1 MRADSSKLKQLPTF
15 FFTAMNTHICLIN
28 QFISLCSCSV
38 ETVGKSIKNQPFWI
52 VEILLKEY
60 SQFDSRC
67 LCYSLAVSCN
77 MYENTHQR
85 IPQMNGFLVE
95 VTIYGC
101 SMGSLLQQEL
111 GIQVLLCVLGT
122 FFLSLAQVELRF
134 CKLSH
139 ALPPQD
145 KMTELILE
153 LFSIIMPGLSS
164 QGMPGH
170 VDFSGFA

>member
-1 MRADSSKLKQLPTF
+1 
-15 FFTAMNTHICLIN
+15 
-28 QFISLCSCSV
+28 
-38 ETVGKSIKNQPFWI
+38 
-52 VEILLKEY
+52 
-60 SQFDSRC
+60 
-67 LCYSLAVSCN
+67 
-77 MYENTHQR
+77 
-85 IPQMNGFLVE
+85 MNGFLVE

-101 SMGSLLQQEL
+101 SMGSLIQQEL

-164 QGMPGH
+164 QGMPSH

>member
-1 MRADSSKLKQLPTF
+1 
-15 FFTAMNTHICLIN
+15 
-28 QFISLCSCSV
+28 
-38 ETVGKSIKNQPFWI
+38 
-52 VEILLKEY
+52 
-60 SQFDSRC
+60 
-67 LCYSLAVSCN
+67 
-77 MYENTHQR
+77 
-85 IPQMNGFLVE
+85 
-95 VTIYGC
+95 
-101 SMGSLLQQEL
+101 MGSLL

-134 CKLSH
+134 FKLSH

-164 QGMPGH
+164 QGMPSH